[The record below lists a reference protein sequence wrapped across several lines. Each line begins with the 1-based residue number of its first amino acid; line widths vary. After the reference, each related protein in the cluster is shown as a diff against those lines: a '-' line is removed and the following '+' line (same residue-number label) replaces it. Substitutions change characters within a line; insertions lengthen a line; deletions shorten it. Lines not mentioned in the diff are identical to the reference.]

1 MTPTL
6 LPLNGQTMIPELLRC
21 YPQARPVLDRYGL
34 QGCGGPEGPVE
45 SLAAF
50 ARLHDVPLDRLLEE
64 IRQALSTP
72 GPPHSPPP
80 SALPASPRGVDAIYR
95 PFFLAGILVTL
106 TAGATWGA
114 YLLLRIGGA
123 GSFRAVGV
131 HEINAHGHAQIFGW
145 VGLFVMGFAY
155 QAFPRFKHT
164 VLAYPALAWASL
176 VLMLLGLAGRS
187 VGEPLAESNPA
198 AGVLAVASAWLE
210 VLAVLFCVT
219 VIGATWRRA
228 ERGLAFSDGYLL
240 AALAWFVIQAVYEAV
255 YLQATLQVQS
265 REELLALIATWQ
277 GALRDIQI
285 HGFALLMI
293 LGVTQRVVL
302 SAYEMATPS
311 RRGSLAALALL
322 NLAVLGEVFGLIL
335 LGEDRRF
342 WAGVWYAS
350 VLLLSAT
357 VVTLVW
363 HWGIFRPVREA
374 DRSLKFIRAAYV
386 WLLLSLAMLVLLP
399 GYQFGLLPKLAP
411 ESLAVQIGFSH
422 AYYGAARHAITVGFI
437 SLMILGMAARVVP
450 VLRGVD
456 PRRLPRLWV
465 PFVLL
470 NVGCTLRV
478 VGQTVTDFLPAAYP
492 VMAVSGVL
500 EVTALAL
507 WSGHLVRLMFG
518 GDRFRPAEPLPYIPG
533 TPIEEGHS
541 VGEVLARYPELLETF
556 LALGFRPLAQ
566 PWLRHT
572 LAQRVSIGQACR
584 YLGLPVRDVL
594 AALNQAREALQPSL
608 RSLPVLSS

>member
-1 MTPTL
+1 MAPTP
-6 LPLNGQTMIPELLRC
+6 LPIDGLTMIPELLRR
-21 YPQARPVLDRYGL
+21 YPQARQVLDRYGL

-50 ARLHDVPLDRLLEE
+50 ARLHDVPLERLLEE
-64 IRQALSTP
+64 IRQVLSAP
-72 GPPHSPPP
+72 RPPLSP
-80 SALPASPRGVDAIYR
+80 ALPASSGPPRGVDAIYR

-114 YLLLRIGGA
+114 YLLLRIGWA

-176 VLMLLGLAGRS
+176 VLMLLGIVGRS
-187 VGEPLAESNPA
+187 VGEPLAESRAA

-210 VLAVLFCVT
+210 VLAVLLFVI

-228 ERGLAFSDGYLL
+228 ERGLTCSDGYIL
-240 AALAWFVIQAVYEAV
+240 AALLWFAIQAVYEAV
-255 YLQATLQVQS
+255 YLQALLQTQS
-265 REELLALIATWQ
+265 REELLTLIAAWQ

-302 SAYEMATPS
+302 PAYEMAAPS

-335 LGEDRRF
+335 LGESRRF

-357 VVTLVW
+357 VMTLVW

-374 DRSLKFIRAAYV
+374 DRSLKFIRAAYA

-422 AYYGAARHAITVGFI
+422 AYYGAARHAVTVGFI

-450 VLRGVD
+450 TLQGVD

-470 NVGCTLRV
+470 NAGCTLRV
-478 VGQTVTDFLPAAYP
+478 VGQTMTDFLPSAYP
-492 VMAVSGVL
+492 LMAASGVL
-500 EVTALAL
+500 EVAALAL

-518 GDRFRPAEPLPYIPG
+518 GWRSRTAELLPYIPG

-541 VGEVLARYPELLETF
+541 VGEILARYPELLETF

-566 PWLRHT
+566 SWLRQT
-572 LAQRVSIGQACR
+572 LAYRVSIGQACR
-584 YLGLPVRDVL
+584 YLGLPTQKVL
-594 AALNQAREALQPSL
+594 AALNQAREALPPSM
-608 RSLPVLSS
+608 RSLPVLTS